1 MEGYDDNDARCLPRM
16 PRIFTPPDTQPEV
29 VLFSAAAD
37 DESSTKSKT
46 LHELAACN
54 TETDDT
60 ACHDKEEA
68 EAGPSNAPHST
79 LMSPGG
85 GKAPSRV
92 FTIKDMRSSQSSQPS
107 NDFVSANDYVPDE
120 TIQRL
125 KDIANRVHA
134 LNRDPNEDPIS
145 SSGETTPTGRS
156 LEVNSFKS
164 SAPDQAPQP
173 LTRSRLRSI
182 PDARPNN
189 IGAVYDRL
197 QDTNNGSELATHG
210 SDTSRPADLDT
221 NSINTNAHEAASE
234 DEHRAYYIFDPRSNG
249 SAYYMYRGTE
259 ENEGFKIERVS
270 FKFSAQEPGVRAYYY
285 LEASDKDQ
293 GVLRHGSHETL
304 WRLDPSQVPA
314 EIIDTESS
322 ASREAEAEAGDP
334 LYAGEEAT
342 QSIARKVSDRLQ
354 KIRHL
359 REHLHVINGK
369 GQQVPEAKGLYL
381 IGDKDIRDVVSIVLD
396 ETLKNGHIELPKRA
410 PTTTGSSESRPLPR
424 LDENSNAILVPSPMA
439 IDPATTINLPSTSY
453 TNINAADMQVHTK
466 TRGGASEATTTVV
479 TRRSIAEITWSRAY
493 PANYDSSTRTHCR
506 TVSDCCSPTHGGSR
520 SCPDDRRQ
528 SYQRLTKDES
538 VLRHYATPKS
548 TAEILADIMCNKRFE
563 QQLRVSDGTVIT
575 SFPRLFSRDCTTD
588 LTLQTESD
596 QSKKHTPP
604 TLYQDGVDAHCGVE
618 QLAASSSSLE
628 PSNTHSYSN
637 PLFAANPFRAHPTK
651 LTAAGRHLPTPLA
664 AERKLSAS
672 LDADTRRRLSAHI
685 AGNEEEMI
693 DSQNGSRQSLM
704 DKIKQGGHKLFHK
717 NHSRK
722 RTGGAPIRIAEND
735 ISPGGFLRSRDSI
748 AREPTP
754 EPPLPDDE
762 EIYEAMEGSKLNVP
776 HPREGACSE
785 DNQPHECV
793 NDLSSRD
800 ISLK

>member
-1 MEGYDDNDARCLPRM
+1 MEGHDDNDARCLPRM

-46 LHELAACN
+46 LHELATCN
-54 TETDDT
+54 TKTDDIT
-60 ACHDKEEA
+60 CHDKEEA

-85 GKAPSRV
+85 GKAVV
-92 FTIKDMRSSQSSQPS
+92 FTIKEIRSSKSSQPS

-134 LNRDPNEDPIS
+134 LNRDPNEDQISS

-156 LEVNSFKS
+156 LEVNLFKS
-164 SAPDQAPQP
+164 STPDQAPQP

-189 IGAVYDRL
+189 LGAVYDRL
-197 QDTNNGSELATHG
+197 QDPNDGSQLATHG
-210 SDTSRPADLDT
+210 SDASRPADLDT

-234 DEHRAYYIFDPRSNG
+234 DEHQAYYIFDPRSNG

-259 ENEGFKIERVS
+259 ENEAFKIERVS
-270 FKFSAQEPGVRAYYY
+270 FKSSAREPGVRAYYY

-304 WRLDPSQVPA
+304 WRLDPSQVPTV
-314 EIIDTESS
+314 IIDTESS
-322 ASREAEAEAGDP
+322 ASREAEAEVGDP

-396 ETLKNGHIELPKRA
+396 ETLKNGHIELPKRT

-424 LDENSNAILVPSPMA
+424 LDENLNAILVPSPTA

-453 TNINAADMQVHTK
+453 TNINATDMQVHTK

-520 SCPDDRRQ
+520 SCPDDRRP

-548 TAEILADIMCNKRFE
+548 TAEILADIMCNKSFE

-596 QSKKHTPP
+596 QSKKHTPS

-618 QLAASSSSLE
+618 ELAASSSSAE
-628 PSNTHSYSN
+628 PSNTYSYNN
-637 PLFAANPFRAHPTK
+637 PLFATNPFKAHPTK
-651 LTAAGRHLPTPLA
+651 LTAAGRRIPTPLA

-672 LDADTRRRLSAHI
+672 LDADTRRRLSAQV
-685 AGNEEEMI
+685 AGIEEEMI

-717 NHSRK
+717 NHFRK
-722 RTGGAPIRIAEND
+722 PTGGAPIRITEND

-754 EPPLPDDE
+754 EPPKPDYE
-762 EIYEAMEGSKLNVP
+762 EIYEVMEGSKLNVP
-776 HPREGACSE
+776 HPRERACSE
-785 DNQPHECV
+785 DNHPHECV

-800 ISLK
+800 ISPK

>member
-1 MEGYDDNDARCLPRM
+1 MEGYDDNDSRCLPRM

-37 DESSTKSKT
+37 DENSTKSKV
-46 LHELAACN
+46 LHELATCD

-60 ACHDKEEA
+60 LCHDKEEEEEEEA

-85 GKAPSRV
+85 GKAPS
-92 FTIKDMRSSQSSQPS
+92 T
-107 NDFVSANDYVPDE
+107 DFVSANKDVPDE

-134 LNRDPNEDPIS
+134 LNRDPDGDQLS
-145 SSGETTPTGRS
+145 SSGETTPTGHS
-156 LEVNSFKS
+156 LEVDSFKS
-164 SAPDQAPQP
+164 STPDQAPQP

-189 IGAVYDRL
+189 LGAVCDRL
-197 QDTNNGSELATHG
+197 KNTNEGSQVATHG
-210 SDTSRPADLDT
+210 SDTSRPAGLDT
-221 NSINTNAHEAASE
+221 SSMNTNAREAAPE
-234 DEHRAYYIFDPRSNG
+234 DEHQAYYIFDLRSNG
-249 SAYYMYRGTE
+249 SAYFMYEDTE
-259 ENEGFKIERVS
+259 ENDGFKIERVS
-270 FKFSAQEPGVRAYYY
+270 FKSTAQEPGVRAYY

-314 EIIDTESS
+314 VIIDTESS
-322 ASREAEAEAGDP
+322 ASLEAGVEVGDP
-334 LYAGEEAT
+334 LYVGEEAT
-342 QSIARKVSDRLQ
+342 QSIAKKVSDRLQ

-369 GQQVPEAKGLYL
+369 GQQVPEAKRLYL

-396 ETLKNGHIELPKRA
+396 ETLKNGHIQLPERT
-410 PTTTGSSESRPLPR
+410 PTTTGSSDSRPLPR
-424 LDENSNAILVPSPMA
+424 LDENLNAILVPSPMA

-453 TNINAADMQVHTK
+453 TNINAADMQ
-466 TRGGASEATTTVV
+466 
-479 TRRSIAEITWSRAY
+479 
-493 PANYDSSTRTHCR
+493 P
-506 TVSDCCSPTHGGSR
+506 
-520 SCPDDRRQ
+520 
-528 SYQRLTKDES
+528 
-538 VLRHYATPKS
+538 
-548 TAEILADIMCNKRFE
+548 
-563 QQLRVSDGTVIT
+563 
-575 SFPRLFSRDCTTD
+575 
-588 LTLQTESD
+588 
-596 QSKKHTPP
+596 KKHTPS

-618 QLAASSSSLE
+618 ELAASSSSAE
-628 PSNTHSYSN
+628 PSRIYSYNN

-651 LTAAGRHLPTPLA
+651 LTAAGRRLPTPLA

-672 LDADTRRRLSAHI
+672 LDADTRRRLSAQV
-685 AGNEEEMI
+685 AGIEDEEMV

-717 NHSRK
+717 NHFRK
-722 RTGGAPIRIAEND
+722 PTGEAPIRIAEND

-754 EPPLPDDE
+754 EPPKPDDE
-762 EIYEAMEGSKLNVP
+762 EIYEAMEGSKLKVP
-776 HPREGACSE
+776 HPREEACSE
-785 DNQPHECV
+785 DHQPHECV

-800 ISLK
+800 ISPK

>member
-16 PRIFTPPDTQPEV
+16 PRIFTPSDTQPEV

-46 LHELAACN
+46 LHELGTCD
-54 TETDDT
+54 TETDGT
-60 ACHDKEEA
+60 TCHDKEEA

-79 LMSPGG
+79 LMMF
-85 GKAPSRV
+85 A
-92 FTIKDMRSSQSSQPS
+92 IKNIRSSQISQPS
-107 NDFVSANDYVPDE
+107 NDFVSANDHFQDE

-125 KDIANRVHA
+125 KNIANRVHA
-134 LNRDPNEDPIS
+134 LNRDPNEDQYN

-156 LEVNSFKS
+156 LEINSFKS

-182 PDARPNN
+182 PDVRFNDL
-189 IGAVYDRL
+189 GAVYDRL
-197 QDTNNGSELATHG
+197 QNTNDGSQVATHG
-210 SDTSRPADLDT
+210 SDTPRLADLDT
-221 NSINTNAHEAASE
+221 NSINTNAHEAAFE

-249 SAYYMYRGTE
+249 SAYYMYKDTE
-259 ENEGFKIERVS
+259 ENDGFKIEKV
-270 FKFSAQEPGVRAYYY
+270 
-285 LEASDKDQ
+285 
-293 GVLRHGSHETL
+293 
-304 WRLDPSQVPA
+304 
-314 EIIDTESS
+314 S
-322 ASREAEAEAGDP
+322 ASSEAETEVGDL

-342 QSIARKVSDRLQ
+342 QSIARK
-354 KIRHL
+354 
-359 REHLHVINGK
+359 
-369 GQQVPEAKGLYL
+369 QVPEAKGLYL

-396 ETLKNGHIELPKRA
+396 ETLKNGYIELPKRT

-424 LDENSNAILVPSPMA
+424 LDENSNAILVPSPVA

-453 TNINAADMQVHTK
+453 TNINATDMQVHTK

-493 PANYDSSTRTHCR
+493 PASYDSSTRTHYR

-528 SYQRLTKDES
+528 SYQRLTKNES

-548 TAEILADIMCNKRFE
+548 TAEILADIMCNKSFK
-563 QQLRVSDGTVIT
+563 QQLRVSDGSVIT

-596 QSKKHTPP
+596 QSKKHTPS
-604 TLYQDGVDAHCGVE
+604 TLYQDGVDTHCGLDE
-618 QLAASSSSLE
+618 LAASSSSAE
-628 PSNTHSYSN
+628 PSNVYSYNNS
-637 PLFAANPFRAHPTK
+637 LFAANPFRAHPTK
-651 LTAAGRHLPTPLA
+651 LAAAGRHLPTPLA

-672 LDADTRRRLSAHI
+672 LDADTRRRRSTQV
-685 AGNEEEMI
+685 AGIEEEMI
-693 DSQNGSRQSLM
+693 DTQNGSRQSLM

-717 NHSRK
+717 NHFRK
-722 RTGGAPIRIAEND
+722 PTGGAPTRTAEND

-748 AREPTP
+748 VRELTP
-754 EPPLPDDE
+754 EPPKPDDE
-762 EIYEAMEGSKLNVP
+762 GIYEAMMGSKLNVP
-776 HPREGACSE
+776 HPREGTCSE

-793 NDLSSRD
+793 SDLSSRE
-800 ISLK
+800 ISPK

>member
-1 MEGYDDNDARCLPRM
+1 MEGYDDNDARCLPRI

-37 DESSTKSKT
+37 NKSSTKSKT
-46 LHELAACN
+46 THELATCD
-54 TETDDT
+54 TETDDST
-60 ACHDKEEA
+60 CHDKEEA
-68 EAGPSNAPHST
+68 GAGPSNAPHST
-79 LMSPGG
+79 LMSPG
-85 GKAPSRV
+85 V
-92 FTIKDMRSSQSSQPS
+92 FTIKDIRSSQPS
-107 NDFVSANDYVPDE
+107 QPSDDFVSANDHVPDE

-125 KDIANRVHA
+125 KNIAHRVHA
-134 LNRDPNEDPIS
+134 LNRDPNGNQLS

-156 LEVNSFKS
+156 LGANPFKS
-164 SAPDQAPQP
+164 STPDQAPQP

-182 PDARPNN
+182 PDARLNN
-189 IGAVYDRL
+189 LGAVYNRL
-197 QDTNNGSELATHG
+197 QNTNDGSHVATHG

-221 NSINTNAHEAASE
+221 NSINTNAHEATSE
-234 DEHRAYYIFDPRSNG
+234 DEHRAYYIFDPQSNG
-249 SAYYMYRGTE
+249 SAYCMYRGTE
-259 ENEGFKIERVS
+259 ENDGFKIERVS
-270 FKFSAQEPGVRAYYY
+270 FKSSAREQGVRAYYP
-285 LEASDKDQ
+285 EASDNDR

-314 EIIDTESS
+314 VIIDTESS
-322 ASREAEAEAGDP
+322 ASREAEAEVGDP

-396 ETLKNGHIELPKRA
+396 ETLKNGHIELPKRT

-453 TNINAADMQVHTK
+453 TNINATDMQVHTK

-538 VLRHYATPKS
+538 VLRQYATPKS
-548 TAEILADIMCNKRFE
+548 TAEILADIMCNKSFE

-596 QSKKHTPP
+596 YSKKHTPS

-618 QLAASSSSLE
+618 ELAASSSSAE
-628 PSNTHSYSN
+628 PSNTYSYN
-637 PLFAANPFRAHPTK
+637 IPLFAANPFRAHPTK
-651 LTAAGRHLPTPLA
+651 LTAAGRRLPTPLA

-672 LDADTRRRLSAHI
+672 LDADTRRRLSAQVADI
-685 AGNEEEMI
+685 EEEMI

-717 NHSRK
+717 NHFRK
-722 RTGGAPIRIAEND
+722 PTGGAPIRIAEND
-735 ISPGGFLRSRDSI
+735 ISLGGFLRSRDSI
-748 AREPTP
+748 VGEPTP
-754 EPPLPDDE
+754 EPPRPDDE
-762 EIYEAMEGSKLNVP
+762 EMYEAMEGSKLNVP
-776 HPREGACSE
+776 HPREGPCSE

-800 ISLK
+800 ISPK

>member
-29 VLFSAAAD
+29 VLFSTAAD
-37 DESSTKSKT
+37 DKSSTKSKT
-46 LHELAACN
+46 THELETCD

-60 ACHDKEEA
+60 TYHDKEEA
-68 EAGPSNAPHST
+68 EAGPSTAPHST
-79 LMSPGG
+79 LMSFG
-85 GKAPSRV
+85 V
-92 FTIKDMRSSQSSQPS
+92 FTIKDIRSSQPS
-107 NDFVSANDYVPDE
+107 TDFVSANDHVPEE

-125 KDIANRVHA
+125 KDIANRAHA
-134 LNRDPNEDPIS
+134 LNRDPNGDQLS

-156 LEVNSFKS
+156 LEVNPFKS
-164 SAPDQAPQP
+164 STLDQAPQP

-182 PDARPNN
+182 PDARLNN
-189 IGAVYDRL
+189 LGAVYNRL
-197 QDTNNGSELATHG
+197 QNTNDGSQVATHG

-221 NSINTNAHEAASE
+221 NSINTDAHEAASE
-234 DEHRAYYIFDPRSNG
+234 DEHQAYYIFDPRSNG

-259 ENEGFKIERVS
+259 ENDGFKIERVS
-270 FKFSAQEPGVRAYYY
+270 FKSSARKQGVRAYY

-293 GVLRHGSHETL
+293 DLLRHGSHETL

-314 EIIDTESS
+314 VIIDTESS
-322 ASREAEAEAGDP
+322 ASREAEAEGGDP

-396 ETLKNGHIELPKRA
+396 ETLKNSHIELPKRT

-453 TNINAADMQVHTK
+453 TNINATDMQVHTK

-548 TAEILADIMCNKRFE
+548 TAEILADIMCNKSFE

-596 QSKKHTPP
+596 YSKKHTPS
-604 TLYQDGVDAHCGVE
+604 TLYKDGVDAHCGVE
-618 QLAASSSSLE
+618 ELAASSSSAE
-628 PSNTHSYSN
+628 PSNTYSYNN

-672 LDADTRRRLSAHI
+672 LDADTRRRLSAQVADI
-685 AGNEEEMI
+685 EEEMV
-693 DSQNGSRQSLM
+693 DSQNGSRPSLI

-717 NHSRK
+717 NHFRK
-722 RTGGAPIRIAEND
+722 PTGGAPIRIAEND
-735 ISPGGFLRSRDSI
+735 ISPGGFLRSWDSI
-748 AREPTP
+748 AGELAP
-754 EPPLPDDE
+754 EPPRPDDE
-762 EIYEAMEGSKLNVP
+762 EIYEAMEGSKLNIP
-776 HPREGACSE
+776 HPREGPCSE
-785 DNQPHECV
+785 DNRPHECV

-800 ISLK
+800 ISPK

>member
-16 PRIFTPPDTQPEV
+16 PRIFSPPDTQPEV
-29 VLFSAAAD
+29 VLFSAAAE

-46 LHELAACN
+46 LHELATCD
-54 TETDDT
+54 TETDGT
-60 ACHDKEEA
+60 TCPDKKEA

-79 LMSPGG
+79 LMSP
-85 GKAPSRV
+85 
-92 FTIKDMRSSQSSQPS
+92 
-107 NDFVSANDYVPDE
+107 DE

-125 KDIANRVHA
+125 KDIAKRAHA
-134 LNRDPNEDPIS
+134 LNRDPNEDQYN

-156 LEVNSFKS
+156 LEINSFKS
-164 SAPDQAPQP
+164 STPDQAPHP
-173 LTRSRLRSI
+173 LTPSRLRSI
-182 PDARPNN
+182 PDARLNN
-189 IGAVYDRL
+189 LGAVYDRL
-197 QDTNNGSELATHG
+197 QNTNDGSQVAIHG
-210 SDTSRPADLDT
+210 SDMPRPADLDT
-221 NSINTNAHEAASE
+221 NSINTNAHEAAFE
-234 DEHRAYYIFDPRSNG
+234 DEHQAYYIFDPRSNG
-249 SAYYMYRGTE
+249 SAYYMYKDTE
-259 ENEGFKIERVS
+259 ENDGFKIEKVS
-270 FKFSAQEPGVRAYYY
+270 FKSSARESGVRAYY

-293 GVLRHGSHETL
+293 GVLRHGSHGTL
-304 WRLDPSQVPA
+304 WRLVPSQVPA
-314 EIIDTESS
+314 VIIDTESS
-322 ASREAEAEAGDP
+322 ASREAEAEVGGP

-342 QSIARKVSDRLQ
+342 QSIAR
-354 KIRHL
+354 
-359 REHLHVINGK
+359 K

-396 ETLKNGHIELPKRA
+396 ETLKNGHIELPKRT

-453 TNINAADMQVHTK
+453 TSINATDMQVHTK

-493 PANYDSSTRTHCR
+493 PENYDSSTRTHCR
-506 TVSDCCSPTHGGSR
+506 TVSDCCSPTHWGSR

-548 TAEILADIMCNKRFE
+548 TAEILADIMCNKSFE
-563 QQLRVSDGTVIT
+563 QQLRVSNGTVIT

-588 LTLQTESD
+588 LTLQIESD
-596 QSKKHTPP
+596 QSKKHTPS
-604 TLYQDGVDAHCGVE
+604 TLYQDGVDAHCGLDE
-618 QLAASSSSLE
+618 LAVSSSSAE
-628 PSNTHSYSN
+628 PSNVYSYNNS
-637 PLFAANPFRAHPTK
+637 LFAANPFRAHPTK

-672 LDADTRRRLSAHI
+672 LDADTRRRLSTQV
-685 AGNEEEMI
+685 AGIEEEMI
-693 DSQNGSRQSLM
+693 DTQNGSRQSLM

-717 NHSRK
+717 NHFRK
-722 RTGGAPIRIAEND
+722 PTGGAPTRTLENG

-748 AREPTP
+748 VRELAP
-754 EPPLPDDE
+754 EPPKPDDE
-762 EIYEAMEGSKLNVP
+762 GIHEAMTGSKLNVP
-776 HPREGACSE
+776 HPREGTCSE

-793 NDLSSRD
+793 NDLSSRE
-800 ISLK
+800 ISPK

>member
-1 MEGYDDNDARCLPRM
+1 MEGYDDNDSRCLPRM
-16 PRIFTPPDTQPEV
+16 PRIFTPPNTQPEV
-29 VLFSAAAD
+29 VLFSAAAG
-37 DESSTKSKT
+37 DESSTKSKA
-46 LHELAACN
+46 LHELPTCD
-54 TETDDT
+54 TETDGT
-60 ACHDKEEA
+60 TCLDKEEA
-68 EAGPSNAPHST
+68 EAGPN
-79 LMSPGG
+79 
-85 GKAPSRV
+85 
-92 FTIKDMRSSQSSQPS
+92 
-107 NDFVSANDYVPDE
+107 E

-125 KDIANRVHA
+125 KDIVNRVHA
-134 LNRDPNEDPIS
+134 LNRDPNEDRFS
-145 SSGETTPTGRS
+145 SSGETTPTGPS
-156 LEVNSFKS
+156 LEANSFKS
-164 SAPDQAPQP
+164 STPDQAPQP

-189 IGAVYDRL
+189 PGAVYDRL
-197 QDTNNGSELATHG
+197 QITNDGSQLATHG
-210 SDTSRPADLDT
+210 SDTSGPAELDT

-234 DEHRAYYIFDPRSNG
+234 DGHQAYYIFDPRSNG
-249 SAYYMYRGTE
+249 SAYYIYRDTE
-259 ENEGFKIERVS
+259 ENNGFKIETVA
-270 FKFSAQEPGVRAYYY
+270 FKSSAREPGVRAYY

-304 WRLDPSQVPA
+304 RRPGSSQVPA
-314 EIIDTESS
+314 VIIDTESS
-322 ASREAEAEAGDP
+322 ASREAEAEVGDP

-359 REHLHVINGK
+359 REHLYVIDGK

-381 IGDKDIRDVVSIVLD
+381 VGDKDIRDVVSIVLD
-396 ETLKNGHIELPKRA
+396 ETLKNGHIEMPRRT

-424 LDENSNAILVPSPMA
+424 LDENLNAILVPSPMA

-453 TNINAADMQVHTK
+453 TNINATDMQVHTK

-493 PANYDSSTRTHCR
+493 PENYDSSTRTHCR
-506 TVSDCCSPTHGGSR
+506 SVSDCCSPTHGGSR

-548 TAEILADIMCNKRFE
+548 TAEILADIMCNKSFE

-596 QSKKHTPP
+596 QSKKHTPS

-618 QLAASSSSLE
+618 ELAASSSSAE
-628 PSNTHSYSN
+628 PSNTYTYTN
-637 PLFAANPFRAHPTK
+637 PLFVANPFRAHPTK
-651 LTAAGRHLPTPLA
+651 LTASGRRLPNPLA

-672 LDADTRRRLSAHI
+672 LDADTRRRLSAQV
-685 AGNEEEMI
+685 AGIEEEMI

-717 NHSRK
+717 NHFRK
-722 RTGGAPIRIAEND
+722 PTGGAPLRIAEND
-735 ISPGGFLRSRDSI
+735 ISPGGFLRSRDSV
-748 AREPTP
+748 AGEPTS
-754 EPPLPDDE
+754 EPPKPGDE
-762 EIYEAMEGSKLNVP
+762 EIYEATKGSKLNVP
-776 HPREGACSE
+776 HLREGPCSE
-785 DNQPHECV
+785 DHQPHECV
-793 NDLSSRD
+793 NDLSSHD
-800 ISLK
+800 ISPK

>member
-1 MEGYDDNDARCLPRM
+1 MEGYDDNDSRCLPRM
-16 PRIFTPPDTQPEV
+16 PRIFTPPDAQPEV

-37 DESSTKSKT
+37 DESSTKSKV
-46 LHELAACN
+46 LHELATCG

-60 ACHDKEEA
+60 PCHDKEEEA
-68 EAGPSNAPHST
+68 EAGPNNAPHST
-79 LMSPGG
+79 LMSPG
-85 GKAPSRV
+85 V
-92 FTIKDMRSSQSSQPS
+92 FTIKDIRSSQSFQPS
-107 NDFVSANDYVPDE
+107 NDFVSANNYVPDE
-120 TIQRL
+120 TIRRL

-134 LNRDPNEDPIS
+134 LNRDPDEDQLS

-156 LEVNSFKS
+156 LEVDSFKS
-164 SAPDQAPQP
+164 STPDQAPQP

-189 IGAVYDRL
+189 LGAANDRL
-197 QDTNNGSELATHG
+197 KNTNEGSQVATHG
-210 SDTSRPADLDT
+210 SDTPRPAGLDT
-221 NSINTNAHEAASE
+221 SSINTNAHEAASE
-234 DEHRAYYIFDPRSNG
+234 DEHQAYYIFDPRSNG
-249 SAYYMYRGTE
+249 SAYFMYEDTE
-259 ENEGFKIERVS
+259 ENDGFKIERVS
-270 FKFSAQEPGVRAYYY
+270 FKSSAQEPGVRAYY

-304 WRLDPSQVPA
+304 WRLDPTQVPA
-314 EIIDTESS
+314 VIIDTESS
-322 ASREAEAEAGDP
+322 ASLEAEVEVGDP

-369 GQQVPEAKGLYL
+369 GQHVPEAKGLYL

-396 ETLKNGHIELPKRA
+396 ETLKNGHIELPKRT
-410 PTTTGSSESRPLPR
+410 PTTTGSSDSRPLPR
-424 LDENSNAILVPSPMA
+424 LDENLNAILVPSPMA

-453 TNINAADMQVHTK
+453 TNINATDMQVHTK

-548 TAEILADIMCNKRFE
+548 TAEILADIMCNKSFE

-596 QSKKHTPP
+596 QPKKRTPS
-604 TLYQDGVDAHCGVE
+604 TLYQDGVDTHCGVE
-618 QLAASSSSLE
+618 GLAASSSSAE
-628 PSNTHSYSN
+628 PSNIYPYNN

-651 LTAAGRHLPTPLA
+651 LTAAGRRLPTPLA

-672 LDADTRRRLSAHI
+672 LDADTRRRLSAQV
-685 AGNEEEMI
+685 AGIEEEEMA

-717 NHSRK
+717 NHFRK
-722 RTGGAPIRIAEND
+722 PTGGAPIRIAEND

-754 EPPLPDDE
+754 EPPKANDE
-762 EIYEAMEGSKLNVP
+762 EIYEAMEGSKLKVP
-776 HPREGACSE
+776 HSREGACSE

-800 ISLK
+800 ISPK

>member
-16 PRIFTPPDTQPEV
+16 PRIFTPLDTQPEV
-29 VLFSAAAD
+29 ILFSATAD
-37 DESSTKSKT
+37 DESSTKCKT
-46 LHELAACN
+46 LHELATCD
-54 TETDDT
+54 TETGGT
-60 ACHDKEEA
+60 TYPDKKEA

-79 LMSPGG
+79 LMSP
-85 GKAPSRV
+85 A
-92 FTIKDMRSSQSSQPS
+92 SQPS
-107 NDFVSANDYVPDE
+107 TDFVSADE

-125 KDIANRVHA
+125 KDIAKRVHA
-134 LNRDPNEDPIS
+134 LNRDPSEDQYN
-145 SSGETTPTGRS
+145 SSGETTPAGRS
-156 LEVNSFKS
+156 LEINLCKS

-173 LTRSRLRSI
+173 LTRSHLRSI
-182 PDARPNN
+182 PDARLNN
-189 IGAVYDRL
+189 LGGVYDRP
-197 QDTNNGSELATHG
+197 QNTNDGSQIATNGSDKL
-210 SDTSRPADLDT
+210 RPADSDT
-221 NSINTNAHEAASE
+221 NSINTNTHGAAFE
-234 DEHRAYYIFDPRSNG
+234 DEHQAYYIFDPRSNG
-249 SAYYMYRGTE
+249 SAYYMYKDTE
-259 ENEGFKIERVS
+259 ENDGFKIEKVS
-270 FKFSAQEPGVRAYYY
+270 FKSLAREPGARAYY

-304 WRLDPSQVPA
+304 WRLDPSQAPA
-314 EIIDTESS
+314 VIIDTESL
-322 ASREAEAEAGDP
+322 ASREAEAEVGDP

-359 REHLHVINGK
+359 REHLHVMNGK
-369 GQQVPEAKGLYL
+369 GQQIPEAKGLYL

-396 ETLKNGHIELPKRA
+396 ETLKNGRIELPKRT

-453 TNINAADMQVHTK
+453 TNIDATDMQVHTK
-466 TRGGASEATTTVV
+466 SRGGASEATTTVV

-493 PANYDSSTRTHCR
+493 PANYDSGTRTHCR

-548 TAEILADIMCNKRFE
+548 TAEILADIMCKKSFE

-588 LTLQTESD
+588 LTLRTESD
-596 QSKKHTPP
+596 QSKKHTPS
-604 TLYQDGVDAHCGVE
+604 TLYQDGVDAHCGLE
-618 QLAASSSSLE
+618 ELAVSSSSAE
-628 PSNTHSYSN
+628 PSNVYSYNNS
-637 PLFAANPFRAHPTK
+637 LFGANPFRAHPNK
-651 LTAAGRHLPTPLA
+651 LA

-672 LDADTRRRLSAHI
+672 LDADTRRRLSSQVATI
-685 AGNEEEMI
+685 EEEMI
-693 DSQNGSRQSLM
+693 DTQHGSRQSLM

-717 NHSRK
+717 NHFRK
-722 RTGGAPIRIAEND
+722 PMGGGPTRTPEND
-735 ISPGGFLRSRDSI
+735 VSPGSFFRSRDSI
-748 AREPTP
+748 VREPTP
-754 EPPLPDDE
+754 EPPKPDDE
-762 EIYEAMEGSKLNVP
+762 GIHEAITGSKLNVP
-776 HPREGACSE
+776 YPRRGTCSE

-793 NDLSSRD
+793 NDLSSRE
-800 ISLK
+800 ISPK

>member
-1 MEGYDDNDARCLPRM
+1 MEGYDDNDSRCLPRM

-29 VLFSAAAD
+29 VIFSAAAD
-37 DESSTKSKT
+37 DESSTKSKV
-46 LHELAACN
+46 LHELATCD

-60 ACHDKEEA
+60 ACHDKEEEA

-79 LMSPGG
+79 LMSPG
-85 GKAPSRV
+85 
-92 FTIKDMRSSQSSQPS
+92 
-107 NDFVSANDYVPDE
+107 DE

-134 LNRDPNEDPIS
+134 LNRDPDEDPPS

-156 LEVNSFKS
+156 LEADSFKS
-164 SAPDQAPQP
+164 STPDQAPQP

-189 IGAVYDRL
+189 LGAVYDRL
-197 QDTNNGSELATHG
+197 KNTNEGSQVATHG
-210 SDTSRPADLDT
+210 SDTSRPAGLDT
-221 NSINTNAHEAASE
+221 SSIDTNAHEAASE
-234 DEHRAYYIFDPRSNG
+234 DELQAYYIFDPHSKG
-249 SAYYMYRGTE
+249 SAYFMYRDNE
-259 ENEGFKIERVS
+259 ENDGFKIERVS
-270 FKFSAQEPGVRAYYY
+270 FKSSAQEPGVRAYY

-293 GVLRHGSHETL
+293 GALRLGSHETL

-314 EIIDTESS
+314 VVIDTESS
-322 ASREAEAEAGDP
+322 ASLEADVEIGDP

-342 QSIARKVSDRLQ
+342 QSIARK
-354 KIRHL
+354 
-359 REHLHVINGK
+359 
-369 GQQVPEAKGLYL
+369 QVPEAKGLYL

-396 ETLKNGHIELPKRA
+396 ETLKNGHIEMPKRT
-410 PTTTGSSESRPLPR
+410 PTTTGSSDSRPLPR
-424 LDENSNAILVPSPMA
+424 LDENLNAILVPSPMA

-548 TAEILADIMCNKRFE
+548 TAEILADIMCNKSFE
-563 QQLRVSDGTVIT
+563 QQMRISDGTVIT

-596 QSKKHTPP
+596 QPKKYTPS

-618 QLAASSSSLE
+618 DLAASSSSAE
-628 PSNTHSYSN
+628 PSNIYSYNN

-651 LTAAGRHLPTPLA
+651 LTAAGRRLPTPLA

-672 LDADTRRRLSAHI
+672 LDADTRRRLSAQVTGI
-685 AGNEEEMI
+685 EEEEMV
-693 DSQNGSRQSLM
+693 DPQNGSRQSLM

-717 NHSRK
+717 NHFRK
-722 RTGGAPIRIAEND
+722 PTGGAPIRIAEND
-735 ISPGGFLRSRDSI
+735 ISPGGFLHSRDSI

-754 EPPLPDDE
+754 EPPKPDDE
-762 EIYEAMEGSKLNVP
+762 EIYEAMEGSKLKVP

-785 DNQPHECV
+785 DHQPHECV

-800 ISLK
+800 ISPK